1 MLKITLQSA
10 ATLRGEI
17 NIKEVTFR
25 FYANIKDAKQ
35 LKETFTTVSVKLT

>member
-1 MLKITLQSA
+1 MQSA

-17 NIKEVTFR
+17 NIKDVTFH

-35 LKETFTTVSVKLT
+35 ENIHNC